1 MPDILTFKTKEEVP
15 EGLRSHAVEKDGVVT
30 VKVVAEPEHAA
41 FRTNNIALLKERDE
55 LKNKLTPYVEV
66 FGEDVTKVSG
76 ELTELR
82 TIKQQVDDGTLKGT
96 KAVADAVEARV
107 ASEKAGWAA
116 AKTALEASAA
126 AANQKAQVA
135 DQKFKGLLLDQS
147 VASQVLASDSGFAES
162 ALADIQSRA
171 RGAWK
176 VQDDGTPVLLD
187 AKGTQIYSV
196 KEPGTPMPM
205 KEWLEGLA
213 KSAQHFLKPS
223 VGGGAHGGNG
233 TGNFGMS
240 QEAYSKLKPSER
252 MELARKAQAAQR

>member
-1 MPDILTFKTKEEVP
+1 MPDILTFKALADVP
-15 EGLRSHAVEKDGVVT
+15 EGLRSHADEKDGVVT
-30 VKVVAEPEHAA
+30 VKVVAEKEHAA

-55 LKNKLTPYVEV
+55 LNKKYTPYVDV
-66 FGEDVTKVSG
+66 FGEDVTKVAN

-107 ASEKAGWAA
+107 ASEKAGWAS
-116 AKTALEASAA
+116 AKQALEATAA
-126 AANQKAQVA
+126 AANQKAATA
-135 DQKFKGLLLDQS
+135 DTKYKGLLLDQAVS
-147 VASQVLASDSGFAES
+147 RHVLASDSGFAES

-176 VQDDGTPVLLD
+176 VQDDGIPVLLD
-187 AKGTQIYSV
+187 EKGTQVYSV

-223 VGGGAHGGNG
+223 AGGGANGGNG

-240 QEAYSKLKPSER
+240 AEAFSKLKPGER